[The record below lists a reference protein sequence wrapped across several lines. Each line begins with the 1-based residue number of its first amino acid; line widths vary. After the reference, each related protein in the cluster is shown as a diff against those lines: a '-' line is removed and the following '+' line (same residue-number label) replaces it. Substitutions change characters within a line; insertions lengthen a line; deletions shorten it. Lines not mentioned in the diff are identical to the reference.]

1 MSNNPQKTLQRAG
14 RSKFWEKK
22 MNYPRGGGFQK
33 KEKIIIISENVE
45 GSDNAEWPS
54 CKAFSLYQSLD

>member
-1 MSNNPQKTLQRAG
+1 
-14 RSKFWEKK
+14 

-33 KEKIIIISENVE
+33 KEKFIIISENVE

-54 CKAFSLYQSLD
+54 CKAFSLYQALDSRISLIFQGSYMFRKKKQ